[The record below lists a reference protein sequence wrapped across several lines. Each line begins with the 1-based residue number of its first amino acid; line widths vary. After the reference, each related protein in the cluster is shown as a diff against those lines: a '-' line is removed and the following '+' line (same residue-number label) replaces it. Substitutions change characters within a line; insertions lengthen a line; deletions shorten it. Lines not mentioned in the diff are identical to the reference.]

1 MQPRKMKMIKQ
12 ILSTTIILLS
22 SYLSYGQLDSAK
34 MDNLIVYGE
43 TFSFNVKEPND
54 WIGDIDNAA
63 KYHSNIIFYKDKKE
77 LENGGAIIQVL
88 AFTKQDEKTN
98 KDLEYDISTYERDYE
113 KLKQKDFSVIHKEYK
128 CYPKLVFVKDEFYQ
142 YIVYINPGEKY
153 KNGISI
159 SMNTSKREANTEEL
173 EAFLS
178 IIESLWMIK

>member
-1 MQPRKMKMIKQ
+1 MKMIKQ
-12 ILSTTIILLS
+12 ILSATIILLS

-43 TFSFNVKEPND
+43 TFSFHVKEPIN
-54 WIGDIDNAA
+54 WISDIDNAA
-63 KYHSNIIFYKDKKE
+63 NYHSNIIFYKNKKE
-77 LENGGAIIQVL
+77 LENGGALIQVL

-98 KDLEYDISTYERDYE
+98 EDLEYDISTYEKNYE
-113 KLKQKDFSVIHKEYK
+113 KLKQKDFYVAHKEYK
-128 CYPKLVFVKDEFYQ
+128 CYPKLVYVKDDFYQ

-159 SMNTSKREANTEEL
+159 SMNTSKREAHPEEL
-173 EAFLS
+173 KAFFA